1 MKYIKVLL
9 QFDTLKEV
17 SIESVNGLHELEIY
31 LMLEKLFPFHIKV
44 NTNDETTQEGYSYT
58 FKRDLKTILIYRCS

>member
-1 MKYIKVLL
+1 MKYIKILL

-17 SIESVNGLHELEIY
+17 SIESVDGLHELEIY
-31 LMLEKLFPFHIKV
+31 LMLQKLFPYHIKV

-58 FKRDLKTILIYRCS
+58 FEGDLKTILIFRCN